1 MWLASDGSAELRCV
15 GDRRGRRSEGR
26 GGGEG
31 VQRGRGEAGTMDR
44 AGREGQGKEEVR
56 YRERRGERGRED
68 TWRGRG
74 RRRR

>member
-26 GGGEG
+26 GGGVG
-31 VQRGRGEAGTMDR
+31 VQRGREEAGIMDR
-44 AGREGQGKEEVR
+44 AGRERQGKEEVR
-56 YRERRGERGRED
+56 YRVRGGGMRED
-68 TWRGRG
+68 TWRGRE